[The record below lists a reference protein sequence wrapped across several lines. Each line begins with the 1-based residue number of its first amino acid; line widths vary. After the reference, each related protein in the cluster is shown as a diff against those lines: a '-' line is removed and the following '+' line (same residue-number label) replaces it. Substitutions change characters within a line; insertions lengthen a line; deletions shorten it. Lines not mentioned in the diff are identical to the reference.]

1 MAAADRFWARVQG
14 RGGHGAMPHLAVDP
28 VVAAAAIV
36 AALQPLVSRETSPT
50 SAAVV
55 TVAEF
60 NTGEPTV
67 VSGLLK
73 AACAAPL
80 RALHVARHL
89 WRPRSLPCLRPRLY
103 AASGSVTAQ
112 QSLTRMSR
120 VMKRCSRAGPG
131 APNVIPDAV
140 ELSGTIR
147 ALTTE
152 HFERLRSRVAQARPP
167 QQRRPWRC
175 EGGRSGEA
183 CAAVA
188 PRRACRGGEAQAA
201 VRGVVV
207 RIRPLLCAGNCHSTF
222 VCQTGAPG
230 DLPILSLFPVVPCS
244 MSDLRK
250 WSARGRSKARPA
262 PCSRQPCCALL
273 GWARSPA
280 HARARQVISSTAE
293 AHGCTAALRWGDVA
307 YGPTVNAPAMVA
319 RVQAA
324 AQALGDRADF
334 LRMEAPTMAAEDFG
348 FMAGPPA
355 TENALPGASLPHAW
369 SAHAVSFSAREARP
383 LGQQPRSM
391 MPHARL
397 ALPRG
402 ASAPAAQS
410 RACPSP
416 PCRRAIPDVILGG
429 GRGPPRG
436 GDGAALRRAEAV
448 PAAMTFLGIRNE
460 SVGSVHGLHTPRFR
474 MDESQLPVGAALHAA
489 VALEFL
495 DSHEGAGGSAAA
507 TRTESA
513 AEL

>member
-28 VVAAAAIV
+28 VVAAAAVV

-175 EGGRSGEA
+175 EGGRSDEA
-183 CAAVA
+183 CTAVA
-188 PRRACRGGEAQAA
+188 PRRACRGGEAHAA
-201 VRGVVV
+201 VRGVIV
-207 RIRPLLCAGNCHSTF
+207 RTRPLLCAGTCHSTF
-222 VCQTGAPG
+222 VGQNGGT
-230 DLPILSLFPVVPCS
+230 
-244 MSDLRK
+244 
-250 WSARGRSKARPA
+250 WRPA
-262 PCSRQPCCALL
+262 YSFIP
-273 GWARSPA
+273 G
-280 HARARQVISSTAE
+280 
-293 AHGCTAALRWGDVA
+293 
-307 YGPTVNAPAMVA
+307 YGLQHV
-319 RVQAA
+319 
-324 AQALGDRADF
+324 
-334 LRMEAPTMAAEDFG
+334 
-348 FMAGPPA
+348 
-355 TENALPGASLPHAW
+355 
-369 SAHAVSFSAREARP
+369 
-383 LGQQPRSM
+383 
-391 MPHARL
+391 
-397 ALPRG
+397 
-402 ASAPAAQS
+402 
-410 RACPSP
+410 
-416 PCRRAIPDVILGG
+416 
-429 GRGPPRG
+429 
-436 GDGAALRRAEAV
+436 
-448 PAAMTFLGIRNE
+448 
-460 SVGSVHGLHTPRFR
+460 
-474 MDESQLPVGAALHAA
+474 
-489 VALEFL
+489 
-495 DSHEGAGGSAAA
+495 
-507 TRTESA
+507 
-513 AEL
+513 